1 MSRII
6 PREMIKHLEWTP
18 GKELPESPK
27 IDFELIKVNFTIEEL
42 IKNGKPFYS
51 NKQDSQGNSIGVADS
66 LQQAETYAGSEGI
79 VASMPQLIA
88 GKSLTDKKS
97 YLWKDW
103 FTALSQENIG
113 IDRKGTL
120 VKAGSPVVVTVH
132 GGGILSYG
140 RILDAYGDGLT
151 PQSAAKLSEEEFSLL
166 LKGTLPD
173 GRSIPIYRIEDVQ
186 RGYIPHPFGVF
197 GVAMDFETAKSTK
210 NGQQQKKE
218 FMRGLE
224 DRNLFF
230 TRESQDA
237 NFTSSL
243 IPTLM
248 QILLF
253 LIP

>member
-6 PREMIKHLEWTP
+6 PRDMIKHLEWTP

-103 FTALSQENIG
+103 FTALSEENIG
-113 IDRKGTL
+113 IDRKGTF
-120 VKAGSPVVVTVH
+120 VKAGSPVVITVH
-132 GGGILSYG
+132 GDGILRYG
-140 RILDAYGDGLT
+140 RILQAYNEGLT
-151 PQSAAKLSEEEFSLL
+151 PQSAAKLREEEFSL
-166 LKGTLPD
+166 
-173 GRSIPIYRIEDVQ
+173 
-186 RGYIPHPFGVF
+186 
-197 GVAMDFETAKSTK
+197 
-210 NGQQQKKE
+210 
-218 FMRGLE
+218 
-224 DRNLFF
+224 
-230 TRESQDA
+230 
-237 NFTSSL
+237 
-243 IPTLM
+243 
-248 QILLF
+248 
-253 LIP
+253 